1 MSVYVQILDSIQNGK
16 KGVMS
21 GQMSLFDIVSEEEKA
36 ELEIKMP
43 DVGEYDKELLLSFEK
58 EVLGFYVSGHPMEEY
73 EALWSKYIFTQC
85 LRIFSFSNTCRRE
98 FGQHIK
104 NQSFHVVYEYLF
116 YYQKT

>member
-73 EALWSKYIFTQC
+73 EALWSKYITAR
-85 LRIFSFSNTCRRE
+85 LRTFIWMKRHIEPWWKRKPCYHRRYDH
-98 FGQHIK
+98 GQED
-104 NQSFHVVYEYLF
+104 QVYQE
-116 YYQKT
+116 